1 MIKIK
6 LLIIFWKLLF
16 YIYLLDIV
24 EHKLINNN

>member
-16 YIYLLDIV
+16 YIYLWDIV
-24 EHKLINNN
+24 EHKLINYN